1 MKTSKFS
8 LVLAALAVVMI
19 AVGTLTGEAQLV
31 LSKAINI
38 CMECI
43 GIGLKTEKYPA
54 VVSGGMV
61 CGNQRICKGLP
72 RRKDL

>member
-31 LSKAINI
+31 LSKAIKI

-43 GIGLKTEKYPA
+43 GIG
-54 VVSGGMV
+54 
-61 CGNQRICKGLP
+61 
-72 RRKDL
+72 